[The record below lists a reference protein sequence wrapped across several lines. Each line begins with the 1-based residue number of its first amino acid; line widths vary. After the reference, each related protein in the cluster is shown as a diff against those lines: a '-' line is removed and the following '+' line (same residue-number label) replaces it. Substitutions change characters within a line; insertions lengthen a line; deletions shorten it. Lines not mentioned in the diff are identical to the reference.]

1 MGKPM
6 TAVGAN
12 MGMMGIVSEHLSR
25 ECNLTLQQ
33 NLLAMRHVAGLIAE
47 SNMKNPGSHGG
58 LAGVFELMMAE
69 TMGRAH
75 DFNET
80 VAEGAFDLAFEPI
93 VDLKSGA
100 TSHYEALTRFQPGE
114 SPAETIRFAE
124 DLGLTDAFDVAVADK
139 AFTLLEENP
148 FISSLAINVSGRSIA
163 KPASFA
169 AFAALLEKKRAFAKR
184 LQIELTETAE
194 VPDLSAAGKAI
205 QVLRGL
211 GYRVGIDDFGAGAS
225 SLQYLHRV
233 PVDFLKV
240 DGAVIHRI
248 DGGERED
255 ALPRSVLETCAKLN
269 IETIAEWV
277 DSPERLARCAEMGFG
292 YGQGRQFGATA
303 SELPKA
309 AA

>member
-1 MGKPM
+1 M
-6 TAVGAN
+6 AALGAN

-33 NLLAMRHVAGLIAE
+33 NMLALRHVAGLIAE
-47 SNMKNPGSHGG
+47 SNLRSPASSGG
-58 LAGVFELMMAE
+58 LAGIFELMMVE

-75 DFNET
+75 DFNVT

-100 TSHYEALTRFQPGE
+100 TAYYEALTRFEPGE

-124 DLGLTDAFDVAVADK
+124 DLGLTDAFDIAVAEK

-148 FISSLAINVSGRSIA
+148 FISSLAINVSGASIA

-169 AFAALLEKKRAFAKR
+169 AFARLLDKKRALAKR

-194 VPDLSAAGKAI
+194 VPDLVVAGKAI
-205 QVLRGL
+205 QVLRGM
-211 GYRVGIDDFGAGAS
+211 GYRVGIDDFGAGAA
-225 SLQYLHRV
+225 SLQYLHRL
-233 PVDFLKV
+233 PIDFLKV
-240 DGAVIHRI
+240 DGAVIQRI
-248 DGGERED
+248 DGGAREN
-255 ALPRSVLETCAKLN
+255 ALPKSVLETCAKLH

-277 DSPERLARCAEMGFG
+277 DSPERLARCAEMGFH

-303 SELPKA
+303 SELPKFNA
-309 AA
+309 